1 MRLAL
6 FIYLALLHTMPAPA
20 RVEDMEWTDEEKA
33 ALARAEMLRTYGR
46 RSEAANLV
54 ASGCVLPQNFYDR
67 DVLRASKL
75 DVARWHVALVGKRW
89 DGTVSAFHKARV
101 YARLRRLEPAARRPN
116 VPYRREDG
124 ELKLP
129 DFEDT
134 LNMYRASH
142 LLVEPFSPGRPSIE
156 LVDYTAHVRWPE
168 LHDAG
173 RLEWDVPDGRS
184 CCFCDALLFEAEEVK
199 AAGTNLKCG
208 KNCCAHGYVVSEN
221 SFWMDVWRRRR

>member
-1 MRLAL
+1 
-6 FIYLALLHTMPAPA
+6 MPAL
-20 RVEDMEWTDEEKA
+20 VLIEDMEWTDEEQA
-33 ALARAEMLRTYGR
+33 VLARAETLRSNGR

-54 ASGCVLPQNFYDR
+54 AAGCVLPQNFSDR
-67 DVLRASKL
+67 DVLRAGKL

-116 VPYRREDG
+116 VPCCREDG

-129 DFEDT
+129 EDT

-142 LLVEPFSPGRPSIE
+142 LLVELFSPGRPSIE

-168 LHDAG
+168 PHDAG
-173 RLEWDVPDGRS
+173 RLEWDVPNGSS
-184 CCFCDALLFEAEEVK
+184 CCFLRR
-199 AAGTNLKCG
+199 AAFRG
-208 KNCCAHGYVVSEN
+208 
-221 SFWMDVWRRRR
+221 

>member
-1 MRLAL
+1 
-6 FIYLALLHTMPAPA
+6 MPAL
-20 RVEDMEWTDEEKA
+20 VLIEDMEWTDEEQA
-33 ALARAEMLRTYGR
+33 VLARAETLRSNGR

-54 ASGCVLPQNFYDR
+54 AAGCVLPQNFSDR
-67 DVLRASKL
+67 DVLRAGKL

-116 VPYRREDG
+116 VPCRREDG

-129 DFEDT
+129 EDT

-142 LLVEPFSPGRPSIE
+142 LLVELFSPGRPSIE
-156 LVDYTAHVRWPE
+156 LADYTAHVRWPE
-168 LHDAG
+168 PHDAG

-184 CCFCDALLFEAEEVK
+184 CCYCDALLFEAEEVK

-208 KNCCAHGYVVSEN
+208 KNGCAQG
-221 SFWMDVWRRRR
+221 